1 MHCDV
6 IYNPTAG
13 NGHGKTVAEQVEKI
27 MKAKEVSFEMHAT
40 EGPGHA
46 TELAADAAK
55 RGCDTVLSIGGDG
68 TISEIVRGLAGTK
81 TALGI
86 VPAGTGNDFIKSI
99 DTPKDVQQAV
109 ELILSVPA
117 KPTDVGMIN
126 DQPFINECGT
136 GFDVMVLDY
145 AEKAKKYVKGLLP
158 YLWGVIRTL
167 IHFKSVEMTYA
178 IDDGEKKSDELLVIS
193 AGNGRIIGGGI
204 KMCPE
209 AVTDD
214 GYFDVVIVKK
224 ISKLKLPVRLVQLLQ
239 GKVLK
244 FKETVHYKAR
254 KIYMKSPNMRVN
266 VDGEIIPM
274 EDATVQL
281 VPGNILIHRP

>member
-1 MHCDV
+1 MHYSV
-6 IYNPTAG
+6 IFNPAAG
-13 NGHGKTVAEQVEKI
+13 NGDAKNAAEQVEKLL
-27 MKAKEVSFEMHAT
+27 KEKGVSFEMHAT
-40 EGPGHA
+40 ECPGHA
-46 TELAADAAK
+46 SKLARDAAES
-55 RGCDTVLSIGGDG
+55 GADTVISIGGDG

-86 VPAGTGNDFIKSI
+86 IPAGTGNDFIKSI
-99 DTPKDVQQAV
+99 GTPKETAAALDC
-109 ELILSVPA
+109 ILTNPP

-145 AEKAKKYVKGLLP
+145 AEKAKKHVKGLLP

-178 IDDGEKKSDELLVIS
+178 IDDGEKVTEDLLVIS
-193 AGNGRIIGGGI
+193 AGNGKIIGGGI
-204 KMCPE
+204 AMCPE

-214 GYFDVVIVKK
+214 GYFDIVIVKK
-224 ISKLKLPVRLVQLLQ
+224 IRKLMMPVRLVQLLQ
-239 GKVLK
+239 GKVLQ
-244 FKETVHYKAR
+244 FKETVHCRAK
-254 KIYMKSPNMRVN
+254 KIYMKSPDMRVN

-274 EDATVQL
+274 TDATVQL
-281 VPGNILIHRP
+281 IPGNILIHRP